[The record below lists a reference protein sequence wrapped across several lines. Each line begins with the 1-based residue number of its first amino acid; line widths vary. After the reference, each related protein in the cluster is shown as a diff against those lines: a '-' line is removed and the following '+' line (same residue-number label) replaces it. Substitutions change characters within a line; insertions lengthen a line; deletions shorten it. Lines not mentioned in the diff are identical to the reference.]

1 MTQRTKVWIGTV
13 AFLLTGTLLSAQ
25 NTANRLGSP
34 DNTWITKAAQGGMA
48 EVELGKLAQ
57 SNASS
62 DAVKQF
68 GQRMVDD
75 HTKAGEEL
83 ARIAADKGITLPT
96 GLDAKNQAT
105 KDRLSKLTGKEFD
118 RAYMQDMVKDHR
130 GDVAEFK
137 KEAAS
142 GKDPEVKAFA
152 SKTLPTLEEHL
163 KLAEQT
169 LASTR

>member
-1 MTQRTKVWIGTV
+1 MEDTMTQRTKIWLGTMTFAV
-13 AFLLTGTLLSAQ
+13 TATIASAQ
-25 NTANRLGSP
+25 NTANRMGSP
-34 DNTWITKAAQGGMA
+34 DNTWMTKAAQGGMA

-57 SNASS
+57 TQGSS

-75 HTKAGEEL
+75 HTKANEEL
-83 ARIAADKGITLPT
+83 TRIAADKGITLPS

-105 KDRLSKLTGKEFD
+105 KDRLSKLSGKDFD
-118 RAYMQDMVKDHR
+118 RAYMEDMVKDHR

-142 GKDPEVKAFA
+142 
-152 SKTLPTLEEHL
+152 
-163 KLAEQT
+163 
-169 LASTR
+169 